1 MKNYF
6 ILLVYAFL
14 FFSCDSTESEEITSD
29 ISYHSKTSHDIPP
42 VNSSND
48 YDIVGQVHHDVLY
61 SYYADSFLPMSSDS
75 IVKRVNL
82 KASSHPY
89 FDNFLL
95 ADYDLIPESRIAYLV
110 SNSSTA
116 FESIVTDLPLSLQ
129 AKTDFRLF
137 VSTVLSKVNNGVDY
151 LDIHNYV
158 VSYESSVVA
167 STTYTASE
175 KEYLLI
181 VTSIIRHSVYAKE
194 KRPKKNTDPDWDWLT
209 ANITG
214 AVEGAQYGKSHA
226 ILTAL
231 KAGIIENR

>member
-6 ILLVYAFL
+6 ILLVYALL
-14 FFSCDSTESEEITSD
+14 FISCESTESEKITSEVIQYNRSSND
-29 ISYHSKTSHDIPP
+29 LPP
-42 VNSSND
+42 ANSSND
-48 YDIVGQVHHDVLY
+48 YDFVGQVHHDVLY
-61 SYYADSFLPMSSDS
+61 SYYLDS
-75 IVKRVNL
+75 ISPTATDSIIKMVNL
-82 KASSHPY
+82 KASNHAY

-95 ADYDLIPESRIAYLV
+95 EDYDLIPESRIVYLV
-110 SNSSTA
+110 SNSTA
-116 FESIVTDLPLSLQ
+116 FESIVTDLPLSTQ

-137 VSTVLSKVNNGVDY
+137 VSTVLSKLDSGVDY
-151 LDIHNYV
+151 LEIHDFV
-158 VSYESSVVA
+158 VSYESSLAA
-167 STTYTASE
+167 SSNYTTSE

-214 AVEGAQYGKSHA
+214 AVEGAQYGKSQA